1 MSMSEHNMSTSE
13 AVAKDNDSTTVV
25 DGDEEIDVQR
35 LLQLAK
41 VKIEKIEGSPLSL
54 TNISKLDL
62 SNCNLSTLPA
72 GLPEAVP
79 NLSVLFLSK
88 NRFRE
93 MPAVI
98 GQCSKL
104 QMIAF
109 KDNGME
115 SIHPDAL
122 QSQLRWLILT
132 DNKLRTLP
140 EEIGRCSLLQKLM
153 LSGNQ
158 LEQLPESIAKCTK
171 LELIRLATN
180 QLREPP
186 TSLLQLPSLAWVALS
201 DNPFLAHLNVRA
213 ESSLGFAQ
221 LNLEPLTLLEG
232 VDELEGDELGRGAGG
247 VTRRVDWNGQTVAVK
262 TYNGVITSD
271 GLPEQERLISCAAS
285 ALMCDCLI
293 TVLGETGSG
302 SLVMEYLHQ
311 FSPLAGPPSFDT
323 CSRDVYPNDGSS
335 QLIWDHAETLVSGLL
350 DALTKLHAVGICHGD
365 FYGHNIL
372 CSDDDATKVKLSDFG
387 AAFFYDRQSH
397 YGSML
402 ETVEL
407 RAFAILVEEVHA
419 LLIDE
424 GHVLK
429 ELALTCRAEATTFD
443 KVHIW
448 WKQRQLA
455 GLAKAFGADA
465 F

>member
-1 MSMSEHNMSTSE
+1 MSMSTSE
-13 AVAKDNDSTTVV
+13 PHDNDSTV
-25 DGDEEIDVQR
+25 DGDEEIDVGR

-41 VKIEKIEGSPLSL
+41 VKIVKIEGSLSL

-79 NLSVLFLSK
+79 NLSILFLSK

-140 EEIGRCSLLQKLM
+140 EEIGRCCILQKLM

-158 LEQLPESIAKCTK
+158 LEQLPESISKCTK
-171 LELIRLATN
+171 LELIRLASN
-180 QLREPP
+180 HLREAP
-186 TSLLQLPSLAWVALS
+186 TTLLQLESLAWVALS
-201 DNPFLAHLNVRA
+201 DNPFLAHLNLQA
-213 ESSLGFAQ
+213 ESTSTH
-221 LNLEPLTLLEG
+221 LNLQPLTILDG
-232 VDELEGDELGRGAGG
+232 IDELEGDELGRGAGG

-293 TVLGETGSG
+293 KVLGETGSG

-311 FSPLAGPPSFDT
+311 FLPLAGPPSFDT
-323 CSRDVYPNDGSS
+323 CSRDVYPDDSSS
-335 QLIWDHAETLVSGLL
+335 QLIWDQAEILVSGLL

-372 CSDDDATKVKLSDFG
+372 LSTNKGEDDVTKVKLSDFG
-387 AAFFYDRQSH
+387 AAFFYDRQSN

-402 ETVEL
+402 EAVEL
-407 RAFAILVEEVHA
+407 RAFAILVEELHA

-424 GHVLK
+424 GNVLK
-429 ELALTCRAEATTFD
+429 ELALTCRAEASTFD

-455 GLAKAFGADA
+455 NLAKAFGADT

>member
-1 MSMSEHNMSTSE
+1 MSTSE
-13 AVAKDNDSTTVV
+13 HMSTSESVSNDNDSTAADEV
-25 DGDEEIDVQR
+25 EEIDVRR

-41 VKIEKIEGSPLSL
+41 VKIVKIEGSLSL

-62 SNCNLSTLPA
+62 SNCNLSTLPE

-79 NLSVLFLSK
+79 NLSILFLSK
-88 NRFRE
+88 NRFHE

-140 EEIGRCSLLQKLM
+140 EEIGRCCLLQKLM

-158 LEQLPESIAKCTK
+158 LEELPESIAKCTK
-171 LELIRLATN
+171 LELIRLASN

-201 DNPFLAHLNVRA
+201 DNPFLAHLNLQA
-213 ESSLGFAQ
+213 ESSTS
-221 LNLEPLTLLEG
+221 PLTLLDG
-232 VDELEGDELGRGAGG
+232 IDGLDGDELGRGAGG

-262 TYNGVITSD
+262 TYNGAITSD

-285 ALMCDCLI
+285 ALMSDCLI

-311 FSPLAGPPSFDT
+311 FSPFADPPDFDT
-323 CSRDVYPNDGSS
+323 CSRDVYPDDSSS
-335 QLIWDHAETLVSGLL
+335 QLIWDQAEILVSGLL

-372 CSDDDATKVKLSDFG
+372 CNQEDATKVKLSDFG
-387 AAFFYDRQSH
+387 AAFFYDRQSD

-407 RAFAILVEEVHA
+407 RAFAILVEELHA
-419 LLIDE
+419 LLIDK
-424 GHVLK
+424 GNVLK
-429 ELALTCRAEATTFD
+429 ELALTCRAEASTFD

>member
-1 MSMSEHNMSTSE
+1 MSVSDS
-13 AVAKDNDSTTVV
+13 NDATA
-25 DGDEEIDVQR
+25 DYDEEIRR
-35 LLQLAK
+35 LLQLAT
-41 VKIEKIEGSPLSL
+41 VKIQGSLPV
-54 TNISKLDL
+54 TNITKLDL

-104 QMIAF
+104 QMVAF

-115 SIHPDAL
+115 TIHPDAL
-122 QSQLRWLILT
+122 QAQLRWLILT
-132 DNKLRTLP
+132 DNKLRALP
-140 EEIGRCSLLQKLM
+140 EEIGRCCLLQKLM

-171 LELIRLATN
+171 LELIRLASNKLNT
-180 QLREPP
+180 PP

-201 DNPFLAHLNVRA
+201 DNPFLR
-213 ESSLGFAQ
+213 
-221 LNLEPLTLLEG
+221 NLQAASVQPLVILDGIDDLEG
-232 VDELEGDELGRGAGG
+232 HELGRGAGG
-247 VTRRVDWNGQTVAVK
+247 VTRRVEWSGQTVAVK

-285 ALMCDCLI
+285 ALMCEFFI
-293 TVLGETGSG
+293 TVIGESGSG
-302 SLVMEYLHQ
+302 SLVMEYLDQ
-311 FSPLAGPPSFDT
+311 FRPLAGPPNFDT
-323 CSRDVYPNDGSS
+323 CSRDVYPDDSS
-335 QLIWDHAETLVSGLL
+335 PQLIWEQAEALLSGLL

-372 CSDDDATKVKLSDFG
+372 IGQDDATKVKLSDFG
-387 AAFFYDRQSH
+387 AAFFYERQSD
-397 YGSML
+397 YGDLL

-407 RAFAILVEEVHA
+407 RAFAILVEEVHS

-424 GHVLK
+424 GNVLK
-429 ELALTCRAEATTFD
+429 ELASTCRADASTFN

-448 WKQRQLA
+448 WKQKQLA
-455 GLAKAFGADA
+455 GLAKAFGADS